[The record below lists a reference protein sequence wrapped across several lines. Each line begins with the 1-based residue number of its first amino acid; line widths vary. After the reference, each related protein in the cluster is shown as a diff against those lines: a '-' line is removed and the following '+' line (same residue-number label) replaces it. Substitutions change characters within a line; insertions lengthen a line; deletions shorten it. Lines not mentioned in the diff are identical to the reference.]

1 MDVSEL
7 EDLRRENDD
16 LRQRLDDA
24 ESTIQAISSGEV
36 DAFLVRGTAAAEDHV
51 LVLGGVDR
59 PYRLLIERMQQG
71 AATLT
76 GDGTIFYV
84 NQRMADLLEVPRAD
98 LIGARLSDFAVETDR
113 PELERALDLARSE
126 DIHCEVSIRRGG
138 EVFPAAVTGSP
149 LLVEE
154 NTICVLLTDLTERKR
169 QEEERERFL
178 EGQVARVAAES
189 AATALREADR
199 RKDEFL
205 AILAHE
211 LRNPLG
217 PLRNGIHL
225 LGLVGSL
232 EPLARETHEMMARQV
247 ENLVHLV
254 DDLLDVGRVTR
265 GMIKLRK
272 ESVDARLVI
281 HRAVESCRDFIAQ
294 RGHRLEIELPPY
306 ALPIEVDLLRM
317 SQVMVNLLKNAAK
330 FTPQAGRIRI
340 TAERTADSSSAA
352 IRVRDN
358 GRGIAPEV
366 LSEIFDLFVQA
377 DSTPSRTEE
386 GLGIG
391 LTLSRHLTELHGG
404 TLHAASEGLDRGS
417 EFVLR
422 VPLAPEQPSAAARP
436 PLAKPKRHGKASPA
450 RRILI
455 VDDNRDAAGSLGLLL
470 RLAGHE
476 VREANDGA
484 RALAAAAEFHPELIF
499 LDIGL
504 PGMDGYQVVT
514 RLRAHPELSGVRVVA
529 LSGYGSDQDRD
540 RSRAAGFD
548 DHLVKPAEVGVLES
562 ILASLP
568 ASDAPKTL

>member
-1 MDVSEL
+1 MEPLTL
-7 EDLRRENDD
+7 EDLRRENEE
-16 LRQRLDDA
+16 LRHRLEDA

-36 DAFLVRGTAAAEDHV
+36 DAFLVHRNAEDHV

-76 GDGTIFYV
+76 ADATIFYG
-84 NQRMADLLEVPRAD
+84 NQRLADLLDVPLDA
-98 LIGARLSDFAVETDR
+98 LIGSRLSDFVVESDR
-113 PELERALDLARSE
+113 QELINALALALSE
-126 DIHCEVSIRRGG
+126 DIYREVSVRRGDG
-138 EVFPAAVTGSP
+138 IFPAGVSASP
-149 LLVEE
+149 LLVHE
-154 NTICVLLTDLTERKR
+154 NMICVLLTDLSERKR

-178 EGQVARVAAES
+178 EEQVARVAAES
-189 AATALREADR
+189 TSAALREADR

-225 LGLVGSL
+225 LGQVGSL

-247 ENLVHLV
+247 ENLVRLV

-265 GMIKLRK
+265 GVIKLRK
-272 ESVDARLVI
+272 ETVDARLVI
-281 HRAVESCRDFIAQ
+281 HRAVESCRGFIAQ
-294 RGHRLEIELPPY
+294 RDHHLEIDLPPY
-306 ALPIEVDLLRM
+306 SLPVEVDLVRM
-317 SQVMVNLLKNAAK
+317 VQVVVNVLKNAAK
-330 FTPQAGRIRI
+330 FTPPAGRICI
-340 TAERTADSSSAA
+340 TAERTPESAAA

-358 GRGIAPEV
+358 GRGIEPR
-366 LSEIFDLFVQA
+366 LLDEIFDLFVQA
-377 DSTPSRTEE
+377 DSTASRSEE

-391 LTLSRHLTELHGG
+391 LTLSRRLTELHGG
-404 TLHAASEGLDRGS
+404 TLSATSDGLGLGS
-417 EFVLR
+417 EFAIR
-422 VPLAPEQPSAAARP
+422 IPLAAAKSPGTDRGAALASKPEKPLPPS
-436 PLAKPKRHGKASPA
+436 

-470 RLAGHE
+470 RLNGHE
-476 VREANDGA
+476 VREANDGPKA
-484 RALAAAAEFHPELIF
+484 IVVASEFHPDLIF

-504 PGMDGYQVVT
+504 PGMDGYQVAT
-514 RLRAHPELSGVRVVA
+514 RLRANPELEKVRVVA
-529 LSGYGSDQDRD
+529 LSGYGSDQDRA

-548 DHLVKPAEVGVLES
+548 DHLVKPAEVGMLES

-568 ASDAPKTL
+568 AAPSPAKV